1 MTGCSRCRDLFTLLN
16 KHSFFQINGTSV
28 ESLSQTEVEGLLST
42 SLVSLTVQKSSG
54 SSSRTQVLQSLLE
67 EVNDKINRENDICRK
82 AELTK
87 ERITN
92 SGSLN
97 ELQLSQ
103 QESSSAYYSGKS
115 SPLPDDQI
123 SSTPES
129 ISEPVLQSLSSLTPL
144 YEENP
149 EMLHRKQTDSS
160 GDLSTEE
167 GSASHLVTSSAS
179 STSRSQTFV
188 KLRKPLVRSSPVTQ
202 SPRLS
207 MPVQLTH
214 KERPMPPMRSC
225 SYMSAITSPP
235 QEKVAN
241 VSSQEDEIHVMLPD
255 PVSTAHYPLNSL
267 LDSSL
272 VDTSNTVVIRKK
284 TDSYFRTHGSRPQSA
299 PSSRHYQVAVG
310 SSPASSS
317 FGRYSASHGDPLAL
331 TPPKPSTTGPPATV
345 AVLRS
350 TSVPYYTAKSHAVQS
365 YGGLP
370 AVSQQCLPVQCDS
383 KQKQGRLK
391 LDPFGTGRHSR
402 QGSSHSADGDERK
415 VRHLSM
421 CNYEPPSNAKHR
433 PQRISLPAPRSRV
446 TSYPSGGT
454 ASYCSSSVSSTH
466 SISSGHTTPVVI
478 PSTPIVPA
486 TEGGPAL
493 AFVFSGPLS
502 SKEDP
507 LNRQVLDCAVLHWR
521 AGL

>member
-1 MTGCSRCRDLFTLLN
+1 M
-16 KHSFFQINGTSV
+16 
-28 ESLSQTEVEGLLST
+28 ESLLST
-42 SLVSLTVQKSSG
+42 SLVNLTVQKLSG
-54 SSSRTQVLQSLLE
+54 TSSRTQVLQSLLE

-82 AELTK
+82 VEHTK

-103 QESSSAYYSGKS
+103 QESSSAYHSGKS

-149 EMLHRKQTDSS
+149 EGRHGKQTYSS

-167 GSASHLVTSSAS
+167 GSTSHLVTPSADSS
-179 STSRSQTFV
+179 SRSRTFV
-188 KLRKPLVRSSPVTQ
+188 KLRKPVVRSSPVSQ

-207 MPVQLTH
+207 MPVQLTF
-214 KERPMPPMRSC
+214 KERPMPPMRST
-225 SYMSAITSPP
+225 SYMSAITAPP
-235 QEKVAN
+235 QDEVAN
-241 VSSQEDEIHVMLPD
+241 VSSQEDHMHAMPPA
-255 PVSTAHYPLNSL
+255 PVSTVHFPSNSFP
-267 LDSSL
+267 DSSA

-284 TDSYFRTHGSRPQSA
+284 TDSYFRNGSRPQSA
-299 PSSRHYQVAVG
+299 PSTRHYQVNLG

-331 TPPKPSTTGPPATV
+331 TPPKSSTSGPPVTV

-350 TSVPYYTAKSHAVQS
+350 TNVPYYTAKSHSVQS
-365 YGGLP
+365 CRGLP
-370 AVSQQCLPVQCDS
+370 AVSQQCLPVQCEG

-391 LDPFGTGRHSR
+391 MDPFGTCRHSR

-415 VRHLSM
+415 TRHLSM
-421 CNYEPPSNAKHR
+421 CNNYDPPPSKTKHR
-433 PQRISLPAPRSRV
+433 PQRISLPMPLSQV
-446 TSYPSGGT
+446 TSYPSAGT
-454 ASYCSSSVSSTH
+454 SSYCSGSVSSTY
-466 SISSGHTTPVVI
+466 SVSSGHTTPVVI
-478 PSTPIVPA
+478 PSTPVVPA
-486 TEGGPAL
+486 NEGGPAL
-493 AFVFSGPLS
+493 AFPFDFSDP

-507 LNRQVLDCAVLHWR
+507 LNRQVFYSSCFQNEYLTL
-521 AGL
+521 